1 MDDRLNCVKFRDAR
15 NYLNARHLAHFVLCL
30 ALVAVISPVRADN
43 GPLYVAPGPS
53 SLISPDV
60 VKGNRDQPGSTG
72 RKLGDLIGSSLRSPT
87 SHATDLVI
95 TTKCGHYRSATI
107 TYADGSVKTLNL
119 SNAPASQGDM
129 DKAKAAIPMLRIV
142 DIPGCSD

>member
-1 MDDRLNCVKFRDAR
+1 MGNHLTGVNAR
-15 NYLNARHLAHFVLCL
+15 NNQQARRLIRLGL
-30 ALVAVISPVRADN
+30 LLSLSAVMAPARADN

-60 VKGNRDQPGSTG
+60 IKRNQDQLGSTG

-87 SHATDLVI
+87 SHATDLVV
-95 TTKCGHYRSATI
+95 TTKCGHYLSATI
-107 TYADGSVKTLNL
+107 TYADGSAKTLNL
-119 SNAPASQGDM
+119 SNAPASQSDM
-129 DKAKAAIPMLRIV
+129 DKAKAAIPMLHIV